1 MAIELQVS
9 SVTALVTSEPR
20 ERQIYD
26 GRGDNRTIKGRFTD
40 VEGRPVS
47 TVNAVVVAEPVGLL
61 PDAQVQLPDI
71 QAKGLVP
78 GAVVRVEGLPLAAD
92 IWRGLKQLW
101 ASWPG
106 APPGLP
112 SPALGAPM
120 RAGPDTSTCSDSAVT
135 SRPNPTATPPPSA
148 GCDRPRA
155 TTPAATTDRPASRQK
170 STKTRSKTKTPR

>member
-26 GRGDNRTIKGRFTD
+26 GRGDNRTVKGRFTD
-40 VEGRPVS
+40 AEGRPVS

-78 GAVVRVEGLPLAAD
+78 GAVVRVEGSTIIARLTGGDFAAIRAVVTGERVTPLGQWTDWITA
-92 IWRGLKQLW
+92 Q
-101 ASWPG
+101 
-106 APPGLP
+106 
-112 SPALGAPM
+112 
-120 RAGPDTSTCSDSAVT
+120 
-135 SRPNPTATPPPSA
+135 SRPNKPGET
-148 GCDRPRA
+148 RA
-155 TTPAATTDRPASRQK
+155 A
-170 STKTRSKTKTPR
+170 

>member
-26 GRGDNRTIKGRFTD
+26 GRGDNRTVKGRFTD

-78 GAVVRVEGLPLAAD
+78 GAVVRVEGSTIIARLTGGDFAAIRAVVTGERVTPLGQWTDWITAQ
-92 IWRGLKQLW
+92 G
-101 ASWPG
+101 
-106 APPGLP
+106 
-112 SPALGAPM
+112 
-120 RAGPDTSTCSDSAVT
+120 
-135 SRPNPTATPPPSA
+135 RPNKPGET
-148 GCDRPRA
+148 RA
-155 TTPAATTDRPASRQK
+155 A
-170 STKTRSKTKTPR
+170 

>member
-26 GRGDNRTIKGRFTD
+26 GRGDNRTVKGRFTD

-71 QAKGLVP
+71 QMSGLMP
-78 GAVVRVEGLPLAAD
+78 GAVVRIEGTTAVRLTGSDYGAIRATVTGERITPIGQWTEWIAAQS
-92 IWRGLKQLW
+92 G
-101 ASWPG
+101 
-106 APPGLP
+106 
-112 SPALGAPM
+112 
-120 RAGPDTSTCSDSAVT
+120 RAGK
-135 SRPNPTATPPPSA
+135 PSET
-148 GCDRPRA
+148 RA
-155 TTPAATTDRPASRQK
+155 A
-170 STKTRSKTKTPR
+170 

>member
-26 GRGDNRTIKGRFTD
+26 GRGDNRTVKGRFTD
-40 VEGRPVS
+40 AEGRPVS

-78 GAVVRVEGLPLAAD
+78 GAVVRVEGSTMARLTGGDFAAIRAVVTGERVTPLGQWTDWITAQGRAVKPAETRAA
-92 IWRGLKQLW
+92 
-101 ASWPG
+101 
-106 APPGLP
+106 
-112 SPALGAPM
+112 
-120 RAGPDTSTCSDSAVT
+120 
-135 SRPNPTATPPPSA
+135 
-148 GCDRPRA
+148 
-155 TTPAATTDRPASRQK
+155 
-170 STKTRSKTKTPR
+170 